1 MPSPHWKSRGYLWR
15 HFADHGVGVNTPTP
29 DFYDRSA
36 HSTIGIGTRFT
47 YTDRT
52 TGLKRVGY
60 WEAATRKFT
69 ALTDDETMILTH
81 FRARKATYP
90 KTLPDSDYS

>member
-1 MPSPHWKSRGYLWR
+1 LR
-15 HFADHGVGVNTPTP
+15 HFADHGVGVNAATP
-29 DFYDRSA
+29 DLYDRSA
-36 HSTIGIGTRFT
+36 HSTIGIGKRFT

-69 ALTDDETMILTH
+69 ALTYDETIILSH
-81 FRARKATYP
+81 FRARRASYP
-90 KTLPDSDYS
+90 RTLPASDYA